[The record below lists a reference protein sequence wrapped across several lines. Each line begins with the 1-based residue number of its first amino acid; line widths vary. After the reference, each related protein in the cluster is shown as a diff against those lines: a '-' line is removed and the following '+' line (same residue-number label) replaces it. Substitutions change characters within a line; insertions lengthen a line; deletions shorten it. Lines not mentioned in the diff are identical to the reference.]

1 MPAPGCQL
9 YAGILARGARRGRN
23 LSMIPCFLEVARAPE
38 EEPSMQICLTSVR
51 KEGEWAST
59 DTRRATMADTGE
71 VVVHGSAA
79 GFAQEIQAGRHRLRG
94 DEPAS
99 AGGTDTGPD
108 PYELLLAALGT

>member
-1 MPAPGCQL
+1 
-9 YAGILARGARRGRN
+9 
-23 LSMIPCFLEVARAPE
+23 
-38 EEPSMQICLTSVR
+38 
-51 KEGEWAST
+51 
-59 DTRRATMADTGE
+59 MADTGE